1 MPQSTYEYVLLFAA
15 LILGAVVVSI
25 VVRRTQSARRRR
37 WLVRQWGE
45 PVDRKYTPNE
55 MIHIRSQ
62 ASLLSGGFAVD
73 STTWNDLDMDKLY
86 ERANH
91 TLTDAGDHML
101 YAMLRTPLTDP
112 AELEKRRKLIAWAG
126 EDEKGRERLK
136 GMLYDLGRDGS
147 VDLQGLFSGDWY
159 RASRLVGCVALSA
172 GLVLAIV
179 LSLFGVVAAV
189 MPAILLAIANMIIA
203 MRARAAIGSY
213 LNLTQQIPP
222 LLNTARRVA
231 QAGVPGFEEESERM
245 TALLKPLR
253 SILRSNLQV
262 FYSSAYS
269 SADAFLYFKLFF
281 LLELISY
288 YRLARAIARHREEI
302 LEACR
307 FVGTVDALLSTAS
320 WRETLPQWYEP
331 EFENSGSKPSLSFE
345 EMTHPLLKGA
355 VPNDAELNH
364 NLLLT
369 GSNATGKSTF
379 LKAVALNAVLAQ
391 SLCTVT
397 AASWQG
403 SFFRVYTSMALRDDL
418 FRDESY
424 FITEIKTLKR
434 MLDNLDDGTPCLC
447 IVDEVLRGTNTGER
461 IAAASEALLQFS
473 RQNCLCLAAT
483 HDIELTHI
491 LDGVYE
497 NMHFTEFVED
507 GAIRFDYKIRPGRS
521 QSRNAIKLLELLG
534 YGDELVAAANR
545 RLESFEKTGRWAAAG
560 EYGRSAGQ

>member
-1 MPQSTYEYVLLFAA
+1 MPQSTYDYVLLFAA
-15 LILGAVVVSI
+15 LILGAIIVSF
-25 VVRRTQSARRRR
+25 VVRRYQGAQRRR
-37 WLVRQWGE
+37 WLIRQWGE

-55 MIHIRSQ
+55 LIHIRNQ
-62 ASLLSGGFAVD
+62 ASLLAGEFAVD
-73 STTWNDLDMDKLY
+73 NTTWNDLDMDKIY

-112 AELEKRRKLIAWAG
+112 AELKKRRKIIAWG
-126 EDEKGRERLK
+126 QSDEKGREHLK
-136 GMLYDLGRDGS
+136 GILYDLGRDGS
-147 VDLQGLFSGDWY
+147 VDLGGLFSGDWY
-159 RASRLVGCVALSA
+159 RASGLAGSVALSA
-172 GLVLAIV
+172 GLALAIL
-179 LSLFGVVAAV
+179 LSLFGVAAAV
-189 MPAILLAIANMIIA
+189 MPAILLAIVNVIIA

-213 LNLTQQIPP
+213 INLTQQIPP
-222 LLNTARRVA
+222 LLNTARRIA
-231 QAGVPGFEEESERM
+231 QAGVPGLQEESERI
-245 TALLKPLR
+245 ASLLRPLKG
-253 SILRSNLQV
+253 IMRSNLQV
-262 FYSSAYS
+262 LYSSSYNP
-269 SADAFLYFKLFF
+269 ADALMYFKLFF
-281 LLELISY
+281 LMELISY
-288 YRLARAIARHREEI
+288 YRLAKAIARHREEI

-307 FVGTVDALLSTAS
+307 FVGTVDALIAAAS
-320 WRETLPQWYEP
+320 WRATLPQWCEP
-331 EFENSGSKPSLSFE
+331 ELEAGAERPGIAFDA
-345 EMTHPLLKGA
+345 MVHPLLKGA
-355 VPNDAELNH
+355 VPNSVQITC

-397 AASWQG
+397 AASWRG
-403 SFFRVYTSMALRDDL
+403 NLFRVFTSMALRDDL
-418 FRDESY
+418 FREESY

-434 MLDNLDDGTPCLC
+434 MLDSLGGGTPCLC

-497 NMHFTEFVED
+497 NMHFTETVED

-521 QSRNAIKLLELLG
+521 HSRNAIRLLELLG
-534 YGDELVAAANR
+534 YGRELVDAANR
-545 RLESFEKTGRWAAAG
+545 RLEGFEKTGRWA
-560 EYGRSAGQ
+560 SAGGDGRPSGQ